1 MNANVDRV
9 VAKPNRYVRF
19 VSADLHPTV
28 DAELGMFAAR
38 DRIDFSLMKGSIQR
52 AHDEA
57 WYWFSPGGGGG
68 LHRPNLRG
76 RARNQAIRKS
86 LFWFAADAAFW
97 GQEPGS
103 VVRRARQLGE
113 VLTAAGFE
121 IREIQ
126 TGDPGEVVWRDHD
139 QVLARPTSP
148 VERAFRST
156 GKSPTK

>member
-1 MNANVDRV
+1 MYLSRRDKASLERFIGR
-9 VAKPNRYVRF
+9 PNTYVRF

-38 DRIDFSLMKGSIQR
+38 DRIDFAEMKGSIQR

-57 WYWFSPGGGGG
+57 WQGFSPQARDG

-76 RARNQAIRKS
+76 QARNQAIRKS
-86 LFWFAADAAFW
+86 LFWFAADAKFW
-97 GQEPGS
+97 GQEEGS

-113 VLTAAGFE
+113 VLTAAGCE

-126 TGDPGEVVWRDHD
+126 TADPGEVFWED
-139 QVLARPTSP
+139 
-148 VERAFRST
+148 
-156 GKSPTK
+156 